1 MIRKNQDIGKKN
13 RNDPGKIEIS
23 ERKTG
28 MVLQIGISERKT
40 ENRKESLEKSNKKR
54 PARLKGRRTGR

>member
-28 MVLQIGISERKT
+28 MVLHIGISERKT